1 MSSWASEA
9 ALETSRLPQY
19 QASDEDLEHH
29 LYRLGLQYKSPMKL
43 TPSSS
48 VYYQ

>member
-9 ALETSRLPQY
+9 ALETSRLPKY

-29 LYRLGLQYKSPMKL
+29 LCRLGLQYKLL
-43 TPSSS
+43 TTKVKRISCT
-48 VYYQ
+48 